1 MLVSNDKYEV
11 VTVDSGY
18 KVFMKLHIRNITKWD
33 FIEYRCVAK
42 NSLGHS
48 DGSITLYEVAA
59 PTLATTTA
67 ITAVSAVEEES
78 TIGTKRQRQRGRHR
92 KRLRES
98 RRHSYTLQE
107 EEDEEDEEK
116 DESNQRVRI
125 IHRERQHQQVQHQG
139 GIDDSYGVVTQ
150 NTDERSL
157 WGSPSAAWNMSN
169 TMILTLLVIYY

>member
-1 MLVSNDKYEV
+1 MGKGAMLVSNDKYEV

-18 KVFMKLHIRNITKWD
+18 KVFMKLHIKNITKRD

-59 PTLATTTA
+59 PTLATTTTTTTVPA
-67 ITAVSAVEEES
+67 IEEET

-107 EEDEEDEEK
+107 EEEDEEK

-157 WGSPSAAWNMSN
+157 WGSPSAAGDMSN
-169 TMILTLLVIYY
+169 TILL

>member
-59 PTLATTTA
+59 PTVATTTT

-92 KRLRES
+92 KLLLES
-98 RRHSYTLQE
+98 GRRSYTLQE
-107 EEDEEDEEK
+107 EVDEEDDEK
-116 DESNQRVRI
+116 DENNQRIRI

-139 GIDDSYGVVTQ
+139 GIDDKHGVATQ
-150 NTDERSL
+150 NTNERSL
-157 WGSPSAAWNMSN
+157 WGSPSAAMNS
-169 TMILTLLVIYY
+169 